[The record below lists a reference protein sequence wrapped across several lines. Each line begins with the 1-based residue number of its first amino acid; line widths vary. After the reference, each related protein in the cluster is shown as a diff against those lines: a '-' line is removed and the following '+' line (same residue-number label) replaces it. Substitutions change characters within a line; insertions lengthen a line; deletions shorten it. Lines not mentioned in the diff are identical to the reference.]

1 MWPTLRDGDS
11 VEFEPIESSVLKIG
25 DIVLAQH
32 PLTPNIRLVKRIS
45 EIVEKRYFIEGDNPD
60 PLASEDSHNFGPVD
74 RNAIMGFRRQGL
86 KEQTR
91 LVWPSKA

>member
-25 DIVLAQH
+25 DIALAQH